1 MNLRHLIAVIQIE
14 FERYTGTLTVL
25 RKIKIEFSD
34 SELKNI
40 KFSGRLKRYDDL
52 EPLFDRLEYTR
63 DVKFV
68 VEKDHITIQGK

>member
-1 MNLRHLIAVIQIE
+1 MSLEELMQI
-14 FERYTGTLTVL
+14 FSRWYN
-25 RKIKIEFSD
+25 IKIEFSD